1 MELAQAL
8 HLLWRRKIWVAL
20 AVVVAIAAGLATVK
34 LLKKQVYAVA
44 ATQMIVDSPR
54 SPLGNTS
61 ASLDPFVARASVF
74 ADLMTNPPALAAIGE
89 AAGIPG
95 NEIVATGPSS
105 AGQTPTSSAPAAS
118 TPVESSF
125 KLFLDQD
132 PTLPTV
138 NIYAQA
144 PTTSQAIAL
153 ANGAITGFNR
163 YLQSLEGQTSISA
176 NQRVEIRQ
184 LGKAVGGMVDPGAN
198 KKLAAVAFF
207 LVLLLCCV
215 VILLIERLRGGRPD
229 LVRVPAT
236 PPDVSFL
243 DEENHYGLPSEERPS
258 RPVPDVRIDSQV
270 ENGRRVTEFDH
281 HLVEDHDAAL
291 AEYSDRVAALAEP
304 SSAPDEG

>member
-1 MELAQAL
+1 M
-8 HLLWRRKIWVAL
+8 
-20 AVVVAIAAGLATVK
+20 AVAAGLATVK
-34 LLKKQVYAVA
+34 LLKKEVYATA

-61 ASLDPFVARASVF
+61 ASLDPFMARASVF
-74 ADLMTNPPALAAIGE
+74 ADLMTSPPALAAIGQ

-105 AGQTPTSSAPAAS
+105 AGQTPTASAPATP
-118 TPVESSF
+118 TPVGTTF

-153 ANGAITGFNR
+153 ANGAVTGFNH
-163 YLQSLEGQTSISA
+163 YLSRLENQTSVST

-184 LGKAVGGMVDPGAN
+184 LGEAVGGMVDPGAN
-198 KKLAAVAFF
+198 KKVAAVAFL
-207 LVLLLCCV
+207 LVLLIWCG
-215 VILLIERLRGGRPD
+215 VILLIERLRGAPSEP
-229 LVRVPAT
+229 VRVPAT

-243 DEENHYGLPSEERPS
+243 DEDSLYGLPPHERSSEPVRHVRP
-258 RPVPDVRIDSQV
+258 DSQD
-270 ENGRRVTEFDH
+270 ENGRRGTEVDH
-281 HLVEDHDAAL
+281 RLVEDCDTAL
-291 AEYSDRVAALAEP
+291 AEYSDRIAASAEP